1 MKLDKLVKTIVA
13 ALEDIKAR
21 DIVVLDVTKMT
32 AMFDYMIIASADS
45 TRQTK
50 ALANHVQEKV
60 KAGGGGIYG
69 MEGEQS
75 GEWVLVDLGDVVVH
89 VMQPA
94 VREYY
99 NLEELWA
106 EAEAVKVKKAA
117 AGTGAARK
125 KTVAKSNSARKAP
138 AKPAPA
144 GSTRKKTAAKS
155 PSARKT
161 AVKPAPARKTTK
173 STKTGRA

>member
-1 MKLDKLVKTIVA
+1 MKLDKLLKTIVA

-21 DIVVLDVTKMT
+21 DIVILDVTRMT
-32 AMFDYMIIASADS
+32 ALFDRMIIASADS

-50 ALANHVQEKV
+50 ALANNVQVKV
-60 KAGGGGIYG
+60 KAAGGEVYG

-94 VREYY
+94 VRGYY

-106 EAEAVKVKKAA
+106 EAEAVKIKQAASSATNPIKKKAA
-117 AGTGAARK
+117 AKPRK
-125 KTVAKSNSARKAP
+125 VLAKAVAKPKSVRKTT

-144 GSTRKKTAAKS
+144 TKTKK
-155 PSARKT
+155 SARTGASKT
-161 AVKPAPARKTTK
+161 
-173 STKTGRA
+173 SRA

>member
-21 DIVVLDVTKMT
+21 DIVILDVTRMT
-32 AMFDYMIIASADS
+32 ALFDRMIIASADS

-50 ALANHVQEKV
+50 ALANNVQVKV
-60 KAGGGGIYG
+60 KAAGGEVYG

-94 VREYY
+94 VRGYY

-117 AGTGAARK
+117 TDAIKK
-125 KTVAKSNSARKAP
+125 KTAAKPRKAP
-138 AKPAPA
+138 AKPAAVKKTVAKPRN
-144 GSTRKKTAAKS
+144 TRKPPVKRAA
-155 PSARKT
+155 A
-161 AVKPAPARKTTK
+161 
-173 STKTGRA
+173 TKTKKSVTSKTSRA

>member
-21 DIVVLDVTKMT
+21 DIVILDVTRMT
-32 AMFDYMIIASADS
+32 ALFDRMIIASADS

-50 ALANHVQEKV
+50 ALANNVQVKV
-60 KAGGGGIYG
+60 KAAGGEVYG

-94 VREYY
+94 VRGYY

-106 EAEAVKVKKAA
+106 EAEAVKIKQAASSATNAIKKKAA
-117 AGTGAARK
+117 AKPRK
-125 KTVAKSNSARKAP
+125 ALAKAVAKPKSVRKTT

-144 GSTRKKTAAKS
+144 TKTKK
-155 PSARKT
+155 SARTSASKT
-161 AVKPAPARKTTK
+161 
-173 STKTGRA
+173 SRA